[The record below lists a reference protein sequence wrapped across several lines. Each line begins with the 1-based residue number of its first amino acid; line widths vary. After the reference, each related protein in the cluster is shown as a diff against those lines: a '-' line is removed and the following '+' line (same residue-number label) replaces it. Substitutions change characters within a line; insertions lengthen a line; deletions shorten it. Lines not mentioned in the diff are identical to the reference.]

1 MTSVQDTKASRQ
13 SDPRDR
19 LIVALYAQ
27 LKAERETREALE
39 WLIHNGTLSSEVLE
53 AVAGD
58 AVPAVSSDEL
68 AAVEKI
74 VALDN
79 RRRGH

>member
-1 MTSVQDTKASRQ
+1 MTNVQGGKRSKQ
-13 SDPRDR
+13 PDPRDR

-27 LKAERETREALE
+27 LRAERETREALE
-39 WLIHNGTLSSEVLE
+39 WLIHNGAMSPEVLE

-58 AVPAVSSDEL
+58 AVPAADSDEL
-68 AAVEKI
+68 AAVERI
-74 VALDN
+74 FALDN